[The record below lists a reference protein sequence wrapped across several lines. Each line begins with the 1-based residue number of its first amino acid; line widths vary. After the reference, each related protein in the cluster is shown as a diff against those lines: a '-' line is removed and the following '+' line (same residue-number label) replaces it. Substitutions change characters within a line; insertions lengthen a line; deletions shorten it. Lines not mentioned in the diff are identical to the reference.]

1 MSCWVAPN
9 FILLPVQVL
18 ETSFVRDPAGA
29 FFEMDVNM
37 GTSAVVRGIVGLA
50 INCMSMLTVDYA
62 FFVKVCPLV
71 R

>member
-1 MSCWVAPN
+1 ML
-9 FILLPVQVL
+9 ILFGAQVL
-18 ETSFVRDPAGA
+18 DTSFVKDPAGG

-50 INCMSMLTVDYA
+50 INCINMLTVDMA
-62 FFVKVCPLV
+62 FFVKVRFFFFPWS